1 MALVAGALFPGVWP
15 ALLPG
20 LLPALLPG
28 LLGCAAT
35 PRGAPP
41 LPAWVE
47 AAARTPAEAVGG
59 VVTHTPRP
67 PAPRAGI
74 AGREPAA
81 DLVVAALQGE
91 GARFGTDGS
100 VAALWGYL
108 GSSRAHRRVNPSA
121 IQPGDVLFFQ
131 RFPDRRRDCDTPDH
145 VGLVVDSAPDGR
157 VTFLEA
163 RGGVTRRSYVDPGM
177 PETRRDERGNIRN
190 SILRPRRLSD
200 APSAPLLAG
209 EMLCAAIHPSLD
221 TH

>member
-1 MALVAGALFPGVWP
+1 LNTGALC
-15 ALLPG
+15 LG
-20 LLPALLPG
+20 LFLGGP
-28 LLGCAAT
+28 LGCATT
-35 PRGAPP
+35 PRNAP

-47 AAARTPAEAVGG
+47 AAAHAPVEPVGG
-59 VVTHTPRP
+59 VVTHAPRA

-100 VAALWGYL
+100 VASLWGYL
-108 GSSRAHRRVNPSA
+108 GSSWAHRRVNPSA
-121 IQPGDVLFFQ
+121 VQPGDVLFFQ
-131 RFPDRRRDCDTPDH
+131 RFPDHRRDCDAPDH

-163 RGGVTRRSYVDPGM
+163 RGGVTRRSYVDPRM
-177 PETRRDERGNIRN
+177 PETRRDERGAIRN
-190 SILRPRRLSD
+190 SFLRPRRPSD
-200 APSAPLLAG
+200 TPAAPLLAG

-221 TH
+221 SR